1 MRDFKAAT
9 PWTEGAED
17 KTLKKQIH
25 IHRKVTEYAKVS
37 YNLDKKVED
46 TMLQTGG

>member
-17 KTLKKQIH
+17 KKSLRCQGFSLWWIDWSNGFELFDV
-25 IHRKVTEYAKVS
+25 RWS
-37 YNLDKKVED
+37 D
-46 TMLQTGG
+46 TTIL